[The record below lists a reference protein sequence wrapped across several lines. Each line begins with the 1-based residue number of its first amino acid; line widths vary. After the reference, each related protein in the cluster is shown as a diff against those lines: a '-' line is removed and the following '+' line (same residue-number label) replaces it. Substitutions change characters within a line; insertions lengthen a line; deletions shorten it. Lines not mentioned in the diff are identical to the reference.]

1 MRVLVCALF
10 LVLLTACGG
19 SDNGSDGGSAD
30 GGSASSDGP
39 GAKATDGANKNGT
52 KNGAGNNEAGSKDDD
67 AVASEGKPAPTA
79 LSDFQCRADDDGDW
93 SATGHLKN
101 SSKKPVTFQITVMV
115 RPDGNEEG
123 KHKATT
129 KQFDSIQPK
138 GSVRVSMDNLR
149 TPEDAKQCYV
159 RVMALAS

>member
-19 SDNGSDGGSAD
+19 SDNGSDGQSAD
-30 GGSASSDGP
+30 GGSASSDGA
-39 GAKATDGANKNGT
+39 GAEASDGANKNG
-52 KNGAGNNEAGSKDDD
+52 AGSRDDD

-79 LSDFQCRADDDGDW
+79 LSDFQCRAGDDGDW

-101 SSKKPVTFQITVMV
+101 SSEKAVTFQITVMV
-115 RPDGNEEG
+115 RPDGDDEG

-138 GSVRVSMDNLR
+138 GS
-149 TPEDAKQCYV
+149 
-159 RVMALAS
+159 

>member
-19 SDNGSDGGSAD
+19 SDSGSD
-30 GGSASSDGP
+30 GGSASSDGAGGEAP
-39 GAKATDGANKNGT
+39 GGANKNGGEH
-52 KNGAGNNEAGSKDDD
+52 GAGRKWAGKKDDD
-67 AVASEGKPAPTA
+67 PVASEGQPAPTA

-93 SATGHLKN
+93 SATGHLQT

-115 RPDGNEEG
+115 RPDGNDEG

-138 GSVRVSMDNLR
+138 GSVRVSMDKLR
-149 TPEDAKQCYV
+149 TPKDAKQCFV

>member
-19 SDNGSDGGSAD
+19 SDNGSDGQSAD
-30 GGSASSDGP
+30 GGSVSSDGA
-39 GAKATDGANKNGT
+39 GAEASDGANKNGA
-52 KNGAGNNEAGSKDDD
+52 KNGAGSRDDD

-101 SSKKPVTFQITVMV
+101 SSKKAVTFQITVMV
-115 RPDGNEEG
+115 RPDGDDEG

-149 TPEDAKQCYV
+149 TPKEAKQCFV

>member
-1 MRVLVCALF
+1 MCALL

-19 SDNGSDGGSAD
+19 SDGGSNGNSDNGPA
-30 GGSASSDGP
+30 GSATAKPTG
-39 GAKATDGANKNGT
+39 GAAKEGAAKKGEDTDESGDAQND
-52 KNGAGNNEAGSKDDD
+52 AD

-79 LSDFQCRADDDGDW
+79 LTDFQCRADDDGDW

-101 SSKKPVTFQITVMV
+101 SSKKPVTFQVTVVV
-115 RPDGNEEG
+115 RPDEDDDEG

-129 KQFDSIQPK
+129 QQFDSIQPK
-138 GSVRVSMDNLR
+138 GSVRISMDDLR
-149 TPEDAKQCYV
+149 APKDAKQCFV